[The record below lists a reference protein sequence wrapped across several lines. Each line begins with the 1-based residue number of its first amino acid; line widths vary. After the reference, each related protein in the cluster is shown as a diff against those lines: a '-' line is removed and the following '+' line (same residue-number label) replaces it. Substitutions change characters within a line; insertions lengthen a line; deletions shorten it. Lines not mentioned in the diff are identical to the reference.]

1 MPLLQ
6 SADWPLLID
15 VYFFLAGLAGGAFV
29 IATIAH
35 LLGGERNR
43 TVVRVG
49 YYLALLA
56 VIPCPIFLIADLGV
70 PSRFLNMVMSLKPDQ
85 TIGAAAINVGPFHIK
100 PFSPMNMGAW
110 ALLGFSALAFLA
122 ALSIFLEDAKR
133 GRDLSTLRTTVG
145 VIGGFFGFFLAS
157 YPGVLL
163 GATARPLFQNGSFLG
178 ALFLAVGASS
188 GAAAI
193 ALLLSFLGQGAGGTL
208 GRLRQII
215 IPALLL
221 QAVTLALFL
230 LRVGMSGGEGAA
242 QSLALLLSGPY
253 SLIFWVGAVAVGLI
267 VPFVLQVASRR
278 PGLVAIS
285 ALLILVGGFLVKYVI
300 IAAGQVVLS

>member
-15 VYFFLAGLAGGAFV
+15 LYFFLAGLAGGAFV

-43 TVVRVG
+43 SVVRVG
-49 YYLALLA
+49 YYLAFLA
-56 VIPCPIFLIADLGV
+56 VIPCPILLVLDLGV
-70 PSRFLNMVMSLKPDQ
+70 PSRFLHMLMSLKPDQ

-100 PFSPMNMGAW
+100 PFSPMNMGAY
-110 ALLGFSALAFLA
+110 ALFGFGVLAFLA
-122 ALSIFLEDAKR
+122 ALSVFLEDAKR
-133 GRDLSTLRTTVG
+133 GRNLWALRTTVG
-145 VIGGFFGFFLAS
+145 VIGGFFGFFLAA

-178 ALFLAVGASS
+178 ALFLAVGAST

-193 ALLLSFLGQGAGGTL
+193 ALILSLLGQEAGGTV

-215 IPALLL
+215 IPVLLL
-221 QAVTLALFL
+221 QAATLALFL

-267 VPFVLQVASRR
+267 IPLVLQVASGQ
-278 PGLVAIS
+278 PGLVGIS
-285 ALLILVGGFLVKYVI
+285 AVLILVGGFLVKYVI

>member
-15 VYFFLAGLAGGAFV
+15 LYFFLAGLAGGAFV

-35 LLGGERNR
+35 LVGGSRSRE
-43 TVVRVG
+43 VVRVG
-49 YYLALLA
+49 YYLSLLA
-56 VIPCPIFLIADLGV
+56 LIPCPLLLVVDLGI
-70 PSRFLNMVMSLKPDQ
+70 PSRFLHMLMVTKPDP
-85 TIGAAAINVGPFHIK
+85 TIGAAAINIGPFHIK
-100 PFSPMNMGAW
+100 LFSPMNMGAW
-110 ALLGFSALAFLA
+110 ALLGFGVLAFLA
-122 ALSIFLEDAKR
+122 ALSVFLEDAKR
-133 GRDLSTLRTTVG
+133 GRNLWALRTTVG
-145 VIGGFFGFFLAS
+145 VIGGFFGFFLAA

-163 GATARPLFQNGSFLG
+163 GATARPLFQNASFLG
-178 ALFLAVGASS
+178 ALFLAVGAST

-193 ALLLSFLGQGAGGTL
+193 ALILSFLGQEAGETL

-215 IPALLL
+215 IPVLLL
-221 QAVTLALFL
+221 QAATLALFL

-267 VPFVLQVASRR
+267 VPLVLQVASRQ
-278 PGLVAIS
+278 PGLAAIS
-285 ALLILVGGFLVKYVI
+285 AVLILVGGFLVKYVI

>member
-15 VYFFLAGLAGGAFV
+15 LYFFLAGLAGGAFV

-35 LLGGERNR
+35 LVGGERSRN
-43 TVVRVG
+43 VVRVG
-49 YYLALLA
+49 YYLSLLA
-56 VIPCPIFLIADLGV
+56 LIPCPILLVVDLGV
-70 PSRFLNMVMSLKPDQ
+70 PSRFVNMLMSLKPDQ
-85 TIGAAAINVGPFHIK
+85 TIGASAINIGSLHIK

-110 ALLGFSALAFLA
+110 ALLGFSVLAFLA
-122 ALSIFLEDAKR
+122 ALSVFLEDARR
-133 GRDLSTLRTTVG
+133 GRNLSAFRTTVG
-145 VIGGFFGFFLAS
+145 VIGGFFGFFLAA

-163 GATARPLFQNGSFLG
+163 GATARPLFQNASFLG
-178 ALFLAVGASS
+178 ALFLAVGAST

-193 ALLLSFLGQGAGGTL
+193 ALILSFLGQEAGGTL

-221 QAVTLALFL
+221 QAATLVLFL

-242 QSLALLLSGPY
+242 QSLALLLSGPF
-253 SLIFWVGAVAVGLI
+253 SLIFWVGAVAVGLV
-267 VPFVLQVASRR
+267 VPFILQVAARR

-285 ALLILVGGFLVKYVI
+285 AVLILVGGFLVKYVI